1 MSNLH
6 LPCHLTKIILEEKLM
21 DYVDVTKLVK
31 EIESSKSE
39 LEYLECRYEKC
50 TIGMQIMETCREIA
64 KVLLVLKNGQD
75 NIVEQDK
82 CNMSE
87 WAEEYLKRFS
97 NSEEQN
103 ETAEAEREESSG
115 YLLEVVQ
122 MVDDLEELLYE
133 RDTLMLRYFEC
144 LVRLQ
149 TMETHRT
156 DIS

>member
-1 MSNLH
+1 
-6 LPCHLTKIILEEKLM
+6 M
-21 DYVDVTKLVK
+21 DYVDVTKLVE

-50 TIGMQIMETCREIA
+50 TLGLQIMETCREIA
-64 KVLLVLKNGQD
+64 KILLVLKNEQD
-75 NIVEQDK
+75 NIVEQGE

-87 WAEEYLKRFS
+87 WVEEYLKRFS

-103 ETAEAEREESSG
+103 ETAEADVEESSG
-115 YLLEVVQ
+115 YLAEVAQ
-122 MVDDLEELLYE
+122 MVDDLEELLHE

-149 TMETHRT
+149 TMEMHRT